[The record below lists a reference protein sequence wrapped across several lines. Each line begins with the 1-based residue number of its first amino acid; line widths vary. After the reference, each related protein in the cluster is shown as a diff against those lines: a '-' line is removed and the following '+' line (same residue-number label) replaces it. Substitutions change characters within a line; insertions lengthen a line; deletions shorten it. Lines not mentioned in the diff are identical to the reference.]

1 VLLFFLFTLFSMFI
15 CLFVTSTSYCQINP
29 SFSIYC

>member
-1 VLLFFLFTLFSMFI
+1 LFTLFSM
-15 CLFVTSTSYCQINP
+15 FVTSTSYCQINP